1 MLNSSTE
8 VLADPDEEA
17 KQHSLLLKQSIK
29 IACDKAAGW
38 IRFSEYMNIA
48 LYEPALGY
56 YSGGLQKFG
65 QKGDFIT
72 APEVSP
78 LFGQCLAKQISE
90 VIKNL
95 QKSSDEKVFVIE

>member
-1 MLNSSTE
+1 MILVLAIYRKPYILTYYDTVEELLNSSIE
-8 VLADPDEEA
+8 VLAEPDEAA

-29 IACDKAAGW
+29 TACDKAAGW
-38 IRFSEYMNIA
+38 VRFSEYMNIA

-72 APEVSP
+72 AP
-78 LFGQCLAKQISE
+78 
-90 VIKNL
+90 
-95 QKSSDEKVFVIE
+95 